1 MNQTGRIYVNAL
13 DVKGGIL
20 HSGARVC
27 GAPMY
32 LRPKIITL
40 HVLGLIAAPLH

>member
-20 HSGARVC
+20 HSGARVWGHQC
-27 GAPMY
+27 
-32 LRPKIITL
+32 I
-40 HVLGLIAAPLH
+40 